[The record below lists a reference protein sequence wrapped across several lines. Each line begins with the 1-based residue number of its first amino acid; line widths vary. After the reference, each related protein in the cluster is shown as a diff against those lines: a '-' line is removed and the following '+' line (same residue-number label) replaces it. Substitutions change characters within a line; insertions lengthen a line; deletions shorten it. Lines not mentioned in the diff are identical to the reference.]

1 MCNYT
6 RSLQIQSLMS
16 KENEDLGLFYAAN
29 KSFVTQWHI
38 PKRIAPRY

>member
-6 RSLQIQSLMS
+6 RSLQIQNLMS
-16 KENEDLGLFYAAN
+16 KENEDLGSFYDTN
-29 KSFVTQWHI
+29 KSFVTQWRT